1 MIMRLRFAL
10 LTTILALGC
19 AAPASAEWNE
29 AISKH
34 FHVYA
39 DETPDE
45 LRAFATKLERFDA
58 AVREARGAPDVDAGA
73 STQVTVYV
81 LPDIN
86 AVEELS
92 GEEGVA
98 GFYAP
103 RASGSVA
110 FVPHRGRSGE
120 YDVSADS
127 VFFHEYTHHL
137 MLEDTDRP
145 LPQWLEEGFAEFFA
159 NPIFNEDGSVTIG
172 APPKYRAKALYDQAM
187 AGLPLNKMLS
197 GDFTSIT
204 WSELGSI
211 YGRGWLLTHLLS
223 FDLKRR
229 GQLTSYLDQIAQGT
243 PPLKAA
249 QNAFGDLKVLDRELY
264 DYFKADKFTVATI
277 PASKLH
283 LPPIEVRPLSPALAE
298 LMDSEIKF
306 ASESHRFSAS
316 GLASKARGIVEKY
329 PNDVRALTLLA
340 EMEDAADE
348 YDAASRDAD
357 AALKLD
363 PKAQK
368 AMMAKGSALMGLAK
382 QNPKAANWDAIRAY
396 FSSANRLD
404 VEDAEPLVLFYR
416 SYVAQGI
423 TPSSNAMDGLQYALL
438 LAPQDTKL
446 RLEAVGEYLREGKL
460 TEAHDVLVP
469 VAYSP
474 HAGKAHDAVYAI
486 MDRIDAKDTAGA
498 LTAWAAAK
506 KMYDKAG

>member
-1 MIMRLRFAL
+1 MRSRFAL
-10 LTTILALGC
+10 LTAALALGS
-19 AAPASAEWNE
+19 AAPASAQWNE

-39 DETPDE
+39 DESPDE
-45 LRAFATKLERFDA
+45 LKAFATKLERFDA
-58 AVREARGAPDVDAGA
+58 AVREARGAPDVDPGA

-81 LPDIN
+81 LPDVN
-86 AVEELS
+86 AIQELA
-92 GEEGVA
+92 GPGIA
-98 GFYAP
+98 GFYVP
-103 RASGSVA
+103 RAAGSVA
-110 FVPHRGRSGE
+110 FVPRHGDTGKYE
-120 YDVSADS
+120 LSADS

-137 MLEDTDRP
+137 MLEDSDRP

-159 NPIFNEDGSVTIG
+159 NPIFNADGSVAIG
-172 APPKYRAKALYDQAM
+172 APPKYRAESLYDQSM
-187 AGLPLNKMLS
+187 AGLPLSKMLS
-197 GDFTSIT
+197 GDFTSVT
-204 WSELGSI
+204 WAEFGSI

-229 GQLTSYLDQIAQGT
+229 GQLTTYLDQIAQGT

-249 QNAFGDLKVLDRELY
+249 QNAFGDLKVLDQELY
-264 DYFKADKFTVATI
+264 NYFKADKFSVATI

-283 LPPIEVRPLSPALAE
+283 LPPIEIRPLSPALAE
-298 LMDSEIKF
+298 LMDTRIKF

-316 GLASKARGIVEKY
+316 SLASKARGIVEHY
-329 PNDVRALTLLA
+329 PTDVRALTLLA
-340 EMEDAADE
+340 EMENAADE
-348 YDAASRDAD
+348 FDAASRDAD

-368 AMMAKGSALMGLAK
+368 AMMAKGAALMGLAK
-382 QNPKAANWDAIRAY
+382 QNPKTANWDAIRAD
-396 FSSANRLD
+396 FSAANRLD

-423 TPSSNAMDGLQYALL
+423 APTANAMDGLQYALV
-438 LAPQDTKL
+438 LAPQDSKL

-474 HAGKAHDAVYAI
+474 HAGKAHEAVRAI
-486 MDRIDAKDTAGA
+486 LERVDAKDAAGA
-498 LTAWAAAK
+498 LTAWTAAK
-506 KMYDKAG
+506 KLYDKAG